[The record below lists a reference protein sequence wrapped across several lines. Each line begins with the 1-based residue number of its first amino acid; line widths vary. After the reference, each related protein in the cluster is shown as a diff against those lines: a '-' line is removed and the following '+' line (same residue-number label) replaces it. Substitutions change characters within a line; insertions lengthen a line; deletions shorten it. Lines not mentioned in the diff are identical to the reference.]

1 MTKILLVEDEE
12 TIVRSLKDFLR
23 AEGFDVDNT
32 DGQKNALEMLERS
45 DYDLALLD
53 VSLSEGNGFSLCS
66 AIKKEKQLP
75 VIFLTASWY

>member
-53 VSLSEGNGFSLCS
+53 VSLSEGNGFFALLGNQEG
-66 AIKKEKQLP
+66 K
-75 VIFLTASWY
+75 TASCYIFDGIRG

>member
-53 VSLSEGNGFSLCS
+53 VS
-66 AIKKEKQLP
+66 
-75 VIFLTASWY
+75 